1 MYFEICSGNVRK
13 WYDQR
18 RVCKAFLCIK
28 LSFFT
33 RRFQSCKNR
42 NVGSLHCLVASGVIK
57 LATAENIAG
66 SGLNLQH
73 LKLVWQRDGEDG
85 IRNIFTAKNRTLAWS
100 ILIGITFGRSVLTN
114 SSCS

>member
-57 LATAENIAG
+57 LGTAENIAG
-66 SGLNLQH
+66 SVEIFLLPKVEHLPGL
-73 LKLVWQRDGEDG
+73 
-85 IRNIFTAKNRTLAWS
+85 S
-100 ILIGITFGRSVLTN
+100 
-114 SSCS
+114 

>member
-57 LATAENIAG
+57 LGTAENIAG
-66 SGLNLQH
+66 SVEIFLLPKVEHLPGLS
-73 LKLVWQRDGEDG
+73 W
-85 IRNIFTAKNRTLAWS
+85 
-100 ILIGITFGRSVLTN
+100 
-114 SSCS
+114 